1 MAAIYYIGKRTLFD
15 ILRTP
20 VFWVTLL
27 LAGFI
32 CFAILFWGWHQV
44 QWEIDHGISGSN
56 SIQFGPDFGEE
67 PGSDTSPGAPN
78 DSGANDESGPDSIG
92 RGGGGP
98 YGDQDMGFDPL
109 ANIKPEVMMLWFAY
123 GITIGLGCL
132 LGIYVML
139 GLIGK
144 ELERRTIEL
153 LISRPVTRTQIYLGK
168 LIGGW
173 VSLVIFM
180 IIMGAWS
187 LLSMQIGG
195 MGIQKGYIVALTYGT
210 LGPIFI
216 STISFVLSLWMHWI
230 LAGFLGTV
238 INFGASTAG
247 LLFIQLLG
255 VQVLKMKW
263 PVLIIYKILPPM
275 NVIGQQAIEHLQT
288 DTWSRFVKEFFG
300 QMAPSAADGV
310 YTQMWHV
317 YVYFAVILI
326 IGWLSFFRRQFS

>member
-1 MAAIYYIGKRTLFD
+1 
-15 ILRTP
+15 
-20 VFWVTLL
+20 
-27 LAGFI
+27 
-32 CFAILFWGWHQV
+32 
-44 QWEIDHGISGSN
+44 
-56 SIQFGPDFGEE
+56 
-67 PGSDTSPGAPN
+67 
-78 DSGANDESGPDSIG
+78 
-92 RGGGGP
+92 
-98 YGDQDMGFDPL
+98 
-109 ANIKPEVMMLWFAY
+109 
-123 GITIGLGCL
+123 
-132 LGIYVML
+132 L

-168 LIGGW
+168 LLGGW
-173 VSLVIFM
+173 VSLIIFM

-195 MGIQKGYIVALTYGT
+195 MGIQKDYIVALMYGT

-216 STISFVLSLWMHWI
+216 STISFVFSLWMHWL

-238 INFGASTAG
+238 INFGASTSG
-247 LLFIQLLG
+247 LFLIKMLG
-255 VQVLKMKW
+255 IGVLKMQW

-275 NVIGQQAIEHLQT
+275 NVIGQVATDHLQT
-288 DTWSRFVKEFFG
+288 DTWSRFIQGMFEK
-300 QMAPSAADGV
+300 MAPSAADGL